1 MLRVLIADD
10 EPLARARLRRLLA
23 DEEEVTV
30 VAECADG
37 ASAAATIRRLRPDVV
52 LLDIEMPE
60 LDGFDVLDDLAEG
73 RRPAVIF
80 VTAYDRHAIR
90 AFEADA
96 LDYVLKPVEAARLRK
111 ALERARAHVEQGDV
125 DAKLSTILAGLR
137 PGPGQGKSAPLERI
151 VVRSKGKISFI
162 RTVDVSYI
170 EAAGNYARVHA
181 GKETALVRE
190 TLVHLESRLDPSRFV
205 RIHRSTIINIERV
218 RELRPWFAG
227 DSIVVMTDGTEL
239 TLSRTHRE
247 RAGELLGLQE

>member
-60 LDGFDVLDDLAEG
+60 LDGFDVLDDLADG

-125 DAKLSTILAGLR
+125 DAKLSTILAGLH
-137 PGPGQGKSAPLERI
+137 PGRTAPLERI

-247 RAGELLGLQE
+247 RAGELLGLEE

>member
-37 ASAAATIRRLRPDVV
+37 ASAAAMIRRLRPDVV

-125 DAKLSTILAGLR
+125 DAKLSTILAGL
-137 PGPGQGKSAPLERI
+137 GPERTAPLERI

-162 RTVDVSYI
+162 RTVDVFYI

-205 RIHRSTIINIERV
+205 RIHRSTIINIERI

-247 RAGELLGLQE
+247 RAGELLGLEE